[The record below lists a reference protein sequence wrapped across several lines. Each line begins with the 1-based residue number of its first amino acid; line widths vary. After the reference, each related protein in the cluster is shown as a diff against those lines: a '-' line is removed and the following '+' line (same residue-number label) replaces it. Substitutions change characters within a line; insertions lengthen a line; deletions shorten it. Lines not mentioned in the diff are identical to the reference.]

1 MMNRTDTLRL
11 GAVVAI
17 VVYLAYR
24 IGQEYAARVAS
35 AGEIDTVLGV
45 VGFQISFVLDATW
58 FIVTEPVLLA
68 ASVVYLLLVWPSV
81 QPPY

>member
-1 MMNRTDTLRL
+1 MNRIDALRL
-11 GAVVAI
+11 GAVLAI
-17 VVYLAYR
+17 VVYLSYR
-24 IGQEYAARVAS
+24 IAQEYADRMAA
-35 AGEIDTVLGV
+35 AGEIDTVLGL

-58 FIVTEPVLLA
+58 FIVTEPVLLV

>member
-1 MMNRTDTLRL
+1 MNRTDTLRL

-24 IGQEYAARVAS
+24 ITQEYAERMAS
-35 AGEIDTVLGV
+35 VDENDTVLGL

-58 FIVTEPVLLA
+58 FIVTEPVLLV
-68 ASVVYLLLVWPSV
+68 ASVVYLLLVWPVV
-81 QPPY
+81 QAPY